1 MRQMKYPV
9 GRQEGNVQ
17 MLKTDQD
24 IPIAHPPRRYSRHM
38 QITPAGGRVL
48 GCLVEKQLTTPQQY
62 PLTRNALSLACS
74 QSTNRDPVVPMDERA
89 VDVALESLRGHRLVR
104 FVQPSSGRVVE
115 RCRHVLDEVYD
126 LDVPSV
132 ALLAVLLLRGHQTAG
147 EVRGRAARMVELAD
161 VAAAHTLLEGL
172 AARDEPLVELLPR
185 RPGQK
190 EDRWRQ
196 LLAKEWDG
204 GSSQPAMAGSDE
216 LPTDTGNT
224 AFVTGVTGV
233 VEAGEAGEAGGAP
246 TVDGLSGDGPSD
258 DLPTGAAPVVPP
270 SDTPSDL
277 QAQVTG
283 LQVTVDRLELELAAL
298 RDSLGG

>member
-1 MRQMKYPV
+1 
-9 GRQEGNVQ
+9 
-17 MLKTDQD
+17 
-24 IPIAHPPRRYSRHM
+24 M
-38 QITPAGGRVL
+38 QITPAGGRIL

-74 QSTNRDPVVPMDERA
+74 QSTNRDPVVTMDERA

-115 RCRHVLDEVYD
+115 RCRHVLDEVYG

-132 ALLAVLLLRGHQTAG
+132 AMLAVLLLRGHQTAG

-161 VAAAHTLLEGL
+161 VAAAHALLEGL

-204 GSSQPAMAGSDE
+204 GSSEPAMAESDE
-216 LPTDTGNT
+216 LPTDAGNT
-224 AFVTGVTGV
+224 AFV
-233 VEAGEAGEAGGAP
+233 AGPVAGPGDAGDAP
-246 TVDGLSGDGPSD
+246 TGHWRSGDGPTD
-258 DLPTGAAPVVPP
+258 DLSTSNASVAAY
-270 SDTPSDL
+270 SDEPRDL
-277 QAQVTG
+277 QAQVTA
-283 LQVTVDRLELELAAL
+283 LQTTVDRLELELAAL

>member
-1 MRQMKYPV
+1 MWQLKDPV
-9 GRQEGNVQ
+9 GRQGQ
-17 MLKTDQD
+17 AASCACKDQE
-24 IPIAHPPRRYSRHM
+24 IPITHPPRRYSRHM

-74 QSTNRDPVVPMDERA
+74 QSTNRDPVVAMDERA

-115 RCRHVLDEVYD
+115 RCRHVLDEVCD

-132 ALLAVLLLRGHQTAG
+132 AMLAVLLLRGHQTAG

-161 VAAAHTLLEGL
+161 VAAAHALLERL

-204 GSSQPAMAGSDE
+204 GSSEPAMAESDE
-216 LPTDTGNT
+216 LPTDAGNT
-224 AFVTGVTGV
+224 AFVAGAVDAGDNSDAPAGDWRTGNT
-233 VEAGEAGEAGGAP
+233 P
-246 TVDGLSGDGPSD
+246 TD
-258 DLPTGAAPVVPP
+258 DLPTGDTSADAPADA
-270 SDTPSDL
+270 SNDL
-277 QAQVTG
+277 QAQVTA
-283 LQVTVDRLELELAAL
+283 LRVTVDRLELELSAL

>member
-1 MRQMKYPV
+1 
-9 GRQEGNVQ
+9 
-17 MLKTDQD
+17 
-24 IPIAHPPRRYSRHM
+24 M
-38 QITPAGGRVL
+38 QITPAGGRIL

-132 ALLAVLLLRGHQTAG
+132 AVLAVLLLRGHQTAG

-161 VAAAHTLLEGL
+161 VAAAHALLEGL

-204 GSSQPAMAGSDE
+204 GSSQPAMAESDE

-224 AFVTGVTGV
+224 AFVTGV
-233 VEAGEAGEAGGAP
+233 VEAGEAGEAIEAGEAGDAGDAP
-246 TVDGLSGDGPSD
+246 TVDGPSGDRPSD
-258 DLPTGAAPVVPP
+258 VSNDM
-270 SDTPSDL
+270 
-277 QAQVTG
+277 QAQVTA